1 MGQEY
6 RRTLPGGIVESSVVR
21 AVGVWFYSASTN
33 RYLYL
38 LRNDPKY
45 PGSWG
50 LPGGKLEIGESLLSG
65 LERECREEMG
75 IMPSGVQLVP
85 IEKFTRPGSTFEYH
99 TFWCRLES
107 EFVPVLNHEHIGYA
121 WVKSGAWPRPL
132 HPGLWNTV
140 NIDTVQQ
147 KIAQVEDI
155 IKV

>member
-1 MGQEY
+1 MEP
-6 RRTLPGGIVESSVVR
+6 RVVR
-21 AVGVWFYSASTN
+21 AVGVWFYSADTN

-38 LRNDPKY
+38 LRNDHKH

-50 LPGGKLEIGESLLSG
+50 LPGGKIELGESLLAG

-75 IMPSGVQLVP
+75 SMPQGTQLVP
-85 IEKFTRPGSTFEYH
+85 IEKFTSPELNFEYH

-121 WVKSGAWPRPL
+121 WVESGSWPRPL

-147 KIAQVEDI
+147 KIAQVESALQH
-155 IKV
+155 

>member
-1 MGQEY
+1 ME
-6 RRTLPGGIVESSVVR
+6 PNIVK
-21 AVGVWFYSASTN
+21 AVGVWFYSSTTN

-38 LRNDPKY
+38 LRNDNKH

-50 LPGGKLEIGESLLSG
+50 LPGGKIESNENLLSG
-65 LERECREEMG
+65 LKRECQEEMG
-75 IMPSGVQLVP
+75 MMPDFTQLVP
-85 IEKFTRPGSTFEYH
+85 IEKFTNADSTFEYH

-121 WVKSGAWPRPL
+121 WVESGSWPRPL

-147 KIAQVEDI
+147 KIAQVESSLQH
-155 IKV
+155 

>member
-1 MGQEY
+1 MEHN
-6 RRTLPGGIVESSVVR
+6 IVK
-21 AVGVWFYSASTN
+21 AVGVWFYSSSTN

-38 LRNDPKY
+38 LRNDHKH

-50 LPGGKLEIGESLLSG
+50 LPGGKIESSESLLAG

-75 IMPSGVQLVP
+75 VMPEFTQLVP
-85 IEKFTRPGSTFEYH
+85 IEQFTNADSKFEYH

-121 WVKSGAWPRPL
+121 WVESGSWPRPL

-147 KIAQVEDI
+147 KIAQVENSLQH
-155 IKV
+155 

>member
-1 MGQEY
+1 MEHN
-6 RRTLPGGIVESSVVR
+6 IVK
-21 AVGVWFYSASTN
+21 AVGVWFYSSITN

-38 LRNDPKY
+38 LRNDHKH

-50 LPGGKLEIGESLLSG
+50 LPGGKIESNESLLVG

-75 IMPSGVQLVP
+75 SMPNFTQLVP
-85 IEKFTRPGSTFEYH
+85 IEKFTNADSTFEYH

-121 WVKSGAWPRPL
+121 WVESGSWPRPL

-147 KIAQVEDI
+147 KIAQVESSLQH
-155 IKV
+155 

>member
-1 MGQEY
+1 MEHN
-6 RRTLPGGIVESSVVR
+6 IVK
-21 AVGVWFYSASTN
+21 AVGVWFYSSTTN

-38 LRNDPKY
+38 LRNDHKH

-50 LPGGKLEIGESLLSG
+50 LPGGKIESNESLLVG
-65 LERECREEMG
+65 LERECQEEMG
-75 IMPSGVQLVP
+75 SMPNFTQLVP
-85 IEKFTRPGSTFEYH
+85 IEKFTNADSTFEYH

-121 WVKSGAWPRPL
+121 WVESGSWPRPL

-147 KIAQVEDI
+147 KIAQVESSLQH
-155 IKV
+155 

>member
-1 MGQEY
+1 MEP
-6 RRTLPGGIVESSVVR
+6 RVVR
-21 AVGVWFYSASTN
+21 AVGVWFYSAGTN

-38 LRNDPKY
+38 LRNDHKH

-50 LPGGKLEIGESLLSG
+50 LPGGKIEPGESLLAG

-75 IMPSGVQLVP
+75 AMPTGTQLVP
-85 IEKFTRPGSTFEYH
+85 IEKFTSPESNFEYH

-121 WVKSGAWPRPL
+121 WVESGSWPRPL

-147 KIAQVEDI
+147 KIAQVESSLQH
-155 IKV
+155 

>member
-1 MGQEY
+1 MEP
-6 RRTLPGGIVESSVVR
+6 RIVR

-38 LRNDPKY
+38 LRNDHKH

-50 LPGGKLEIGESLLSG
+50 LPGGKIELGESLLAG

-75 IMPSGVQLVP
+75 AMPMGTQLVP
-85 IEKFTRPGSTFEYH
+85 IEKFTSPESNFEYH

-121 WVKSGAWPRPL
+121 WVESGSWPRPL

-147 KIAQVEDI
+147 KIAQVESSLQH
-155 IKV
+155 